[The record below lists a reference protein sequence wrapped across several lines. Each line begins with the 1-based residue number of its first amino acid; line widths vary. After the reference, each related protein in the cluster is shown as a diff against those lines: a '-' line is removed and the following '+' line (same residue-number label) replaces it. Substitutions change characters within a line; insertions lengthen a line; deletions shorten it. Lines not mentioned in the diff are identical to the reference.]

1 MNLTPAA
8 EVKNDTMS
16 QTLRSSSCKDA
27 VCIFYAVAEV
37 VICVLGIAGNGLV
50 IWITGYNV
58 KKSVISTWYLS
69 LAMSDVIFCFTL
81 PFSVIYVVSKNWPF
95 GLFMCKFRSFILWL
109 NMYSSIF
116 LLVIIS
122 VDRCVLV
129 MFPVWAQNKRTIRK
143 ASVIVVFAWII
154 AAVCST
160 PSAVFRV
167 VRHSTYKQRTTCV
180 YKYIYKKN
188 YIATVTCRFVSSFVI
203 PFLIIV
209 ICYVVII
216 RKLKSNHRVRSK
228 KPFKIMTV
236 LIVTFLICWLP
247 YHTLL
252 LIKLHEKYHLSITI
266 QRFCFILVSANSC
279 LNPFLYA
286 FMGKDIKEQCYAF
299 RLKIENAIK
308 EEEDQNASRGTA
320 ITTSAEKQKTVSW
333 QSTPSRPYSV
343 FGGAETI
350 PELLKK

>member
-1 MNLTPAA
+1 
-8 EVKNDTMS
+8 MS
-16 QTLRSSSCKDA
+16 QTSSSSSCRDA

-37 VICVLGIAGNGLV
+37 IICVLGFAGNGLV

-58 KKSVISTWYLS
+58 KKSVISIWYLS
-69 LAMSDVIFCFTL
+69 LAVSDVIFCSTL
-81 PFSVIYVVSKNWPF
+81 PVSVIYVVNKDWPF

-109 NMYSSIF
+109 NMYSSVF

-129 MFPVWAQNKRTIRK
+129 MFPVWAKNKRTVRK
-143 ASVIVVFAWII
+143 ASVIVVLAWII
-154 AAVCST
+154 AAACST

-167 VRHSTYKQRTTCV
+167 IRHKQQTCI
-180 YKYIYKKN
+180 YKYNFKKN

-203 PFLIIV
+203 PFLIIF

-216 RKLKSNHRVRSK
+216 RKLKSNQRVKSK

-247 YHTLL
+247 YHTVL
-252 LIKLHEKYHLSITI
+252 LIKLHEKYDLLITA

-286 FMGKDIKEQCYAF
+286 FMGKDVKEQCYAI
-299 RLKIENAIK
+299 RSKIENAVK
-308 EEEDQNASRGTA
+308 EEEDQNTIQETA
-320 ITTSAEKQKTVSW
+320 ITTSGESQH
-333 QSTPSRPYSV
+333 STS
-343 FGGAETI
+343 I
-350 PELLKK
+350 